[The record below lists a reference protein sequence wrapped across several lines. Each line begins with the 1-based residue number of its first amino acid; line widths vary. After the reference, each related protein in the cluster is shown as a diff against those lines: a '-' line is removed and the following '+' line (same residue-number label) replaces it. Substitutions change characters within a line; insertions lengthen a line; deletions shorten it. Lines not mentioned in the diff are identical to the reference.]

1 MKEKIKALYS
11 KYKEII
17 NYLIVGVLTTIVS
30 LIVYYVSVLTFLNPE
45 IPYQLQIANI
55 LQWVA
60 GVTFAYFTNRKYVFE
75 SKEKNKIK
83 EASKFVLA
91 RLLTLV
97 MDMFIMWLGVTI
109 LHGNDKIIK
118 LVSQVVITIS
128 NYVFSKLFVFKK
140 NNSKKGND

>member
-45 IPYQLQIANI
+45 IPYQLQIANV